1 MHAGIIRISDTQFR
15 GSGIFTRRNDT
26 QKAGRSEL
34 EPKTSEKN
42 GERARELRVPVG
54 FRSCT
59 RKARRFS
66 LMETAFWFAAFYPAL
81 ALGLRLLGYGAA
93 SAFLLPLLPGA
104 ALGAGTLVRLHFRRF
119 TTAPPLELL
128 LAAAAAL
135 PAAGLGAR
143 VLFGAFGLAAAVVQ
157 ITLFA
162 GAVRRDDAAE
172 GYSGNSGARFL
183 GGAELFGGFGL
194 LFCTRMAGLSLG
206 QGAAAEAC
214 LPAGVVLLLLYGVYT
229 HKTGLQAAAG
239 DIGFSEDTRAR
250 SRSFTLLF
258 AGAWAAAAA
267 ALLLLFGPALAG
279 LDVLFLKG
287 LRGLAGQ
294 SGGVPVSP
302 GSFASSGAA
311 PRPHLPDS
319 SHMKDSPLL
328 AALAR
333 YLIVP
338 LLTLIALGALALL
351 CVWAAL
357 SLRRLALYLLHR
369 RRNASAREV
378 SVFTP
383 PWKDKNSEA
392 RAGGLAAR
400 LRRAFF
406 GNGNRAKIR
415 RAYARFVESRLPPD
429 ERPAPFEAPAE
440 IGARL
445 REKSGADVSGA
456 TALYEKARYGG
467 KDCTSED
474 VERFRSAL
482 KP

>member
-1 MHAGIIRISDTQFR
+1 M
-15 GSGIFTRRNDT
+15 
-26 QKAGRSEL
+26 
-34 EPKTSEKN
+34 EPKAPEKT
-42 GERARELRVPVG
+42 GAHARELRVPTG

-81 ALGLRLLGYGAA
+81 ALGLRLLGCGEAA
-93 SAFLLPLLPGA
+93 AFLWPLLPGA

-128 LAAAAAL
+128 LAAASAL
-135 PAAGLGAR
+135 PAPGLGAR
-143 VLFGAFGLAAAVVQ
+143 ILFGAFGLLAAVFQ
-157 ITLFA
+157 IALFA
-162 GAVRRDDAAE
+162 GAVRRDAAAAFYPGE
-172 GYSGNSGARFL
+172 PGGARYL
-183 GGAELFGGFGL
+183 GGPALFGGLSL
-194 LFCTRMAGLSLG
+194 LFCTRMAGLALG
-206 QGAAAEAC
+206 QGAAADAC
-214 LPAGVVLLLLYGVYT
+214 LPAGAALLLLYGVYT

-250 SRSFTLLF
+250 SRQFTLLF

-267 ALLLLFGPALAG
+267 LLLLVFGPALAG
-279 LDVLFLKG
+279 VDRAFLAG
-287 LRGLAGQ
+287 LRGL
-294 SGGVPVSP
+294 SGLG
-302 GSFASSGAA
+302 GTASAV
-311 PRPHLPDS
+311 PDS
-319 SHMKDSPLL
+319 SLSRSSSPRPVLPDTSHVKENPVL

-333 YLIVP
+333 YLLMP
-338 LLTLIALGALALL
+338 LLTLAALGVLALL
-351 CVWAAL
+351 CVFAAL
-357 SLRRLALYLLHR
+357 ALRRLALYLLHG
-369 RRNASAREV
+369 RRNAAARES

-383 PWKDKNSEA
+383 PWKEKKAEA
-392 RAGGLAAR
+392 SAGGFAAR

-440 IGARL
+440 IAARL
-445 REKSGADVSGA
+445 RGKGGADVPGA

-467 KDCTSED
+467 EDCTAGD
-474 VERFRSAL
+474 VERFRKTL